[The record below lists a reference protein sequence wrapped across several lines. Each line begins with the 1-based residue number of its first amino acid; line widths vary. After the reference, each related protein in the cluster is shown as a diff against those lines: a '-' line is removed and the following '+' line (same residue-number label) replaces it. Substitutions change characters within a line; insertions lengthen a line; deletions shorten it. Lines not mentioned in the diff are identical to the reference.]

1 MGCIG
6 EGGGG
11 GSSSCRVGRRRRP
24 LPILSPLL
32 ALSQW
37 VGWMAGNL
45 TERGEGRK
53 RGELCY
59 RGHFLNCRVFGG
71 RREVAETSW
80 RKKTFHAFS
89 LQHPLFPF
97 PLLSAQCPDGQKI
110 VAL

>member
-11 GSSSCRVGRRRRP
+11 GSSSCRVGRRRPP

-32 ALSQW
+32 APSQW

-53 RGELCY
+53 RGALCY
-59 RGHFLNCRVFGG
+59 CGHFLNCRVFGG
-71 RREVAETSW
+71 RRKEVAETSW
-80 RKKTFHAFS
+80 RKKHSTPSHFNTPS
-89 LQHPLFPF
+89 FPS
-97 PLLSAQCPDGQKI
+97 PSCLPNAQMGKK
-110 VAL
+110 